1 MKKNLIVSY
10 LSDLELHQAIG
21 EIITCEISGVLPEN
35 SYVKKF
41 ADNYAEITGNDSSD
55 YFPLIKISL
64 LTEAAF
70 RWHKSMEKTAPI
82 DPQKRED
89 KRYCGC

>member
-1 MKKNLIVSY
+1 MKKHLIVSY
-10 LSDLELHQAIG
+10 LSDLELHKAIG
-21 EIITCEISGVLPEN
+21 EIISSETTGVLNEN

-41 ADNYAEITGNDSSD
+41 AQGYSEITGEDSSK

-70 RWHKSMEKTAPI
+70 RWHKSMEKAVPI
-82 DPQKRED
+82 DPEKRED

>member
-1 MKKNLIVSY
+1 MKKHLIVSY

-21 EIITCEISGVLPEN
+21 EIITCETAGVLPEN

-41 ADNYAEITGNDSSD
+41 ADNYAEITGNDSSN
-55 YFPLIKISL
+55 YYPLIKISL

-70 RWHKSMEKTAPI
+70 RWHKSMEKAATI
-82 DPQKRED
+82 DPEKRKD
-89 KRYCGC
+89 NRYCGC